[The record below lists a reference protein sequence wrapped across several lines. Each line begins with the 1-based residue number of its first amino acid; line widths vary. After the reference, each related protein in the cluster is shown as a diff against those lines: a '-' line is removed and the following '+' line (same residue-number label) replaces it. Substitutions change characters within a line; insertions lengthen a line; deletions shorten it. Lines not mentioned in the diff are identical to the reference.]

1 MAEAPQ
7 RIRLHISPFN
17 PTLLP
22 AIIPASVQS
31 TASGLSY
38 HTVPTF
44 PENDYGYIELPAAA
58 ASQIK
63 KKLNGYFL
71 KGMKMKIEEARPDK
85 KRKSQQAELADGR
98 ADVAETTPK
107 RPRKEKRVKEQG
119 VFPGVQ
125 LPEGREVKRGWTQ
138 PKESEKK
145 SRKHGEGKSK
155 EKKSKD
161 HADQEL
167 LFKTHLPANVSS
179 KTSDKEK
186 KKHKSTRKPGRDAE
200 VKEFTQST
208 KYPAFLRD
216 PKGSNGTAQAVE
228 FVDGRGWVDGEGNVV
243 EPVVQ
248 TRSTRRRNVTS
259 SEESGKQSA
268 IVQDEEAE
276 ATPEGEKSAA
286 EEESDV
292 SEVEDV
298 QPEALASIANATETA
313 KNSSVDAQDDDSDDD
328 SIEEEVEEVK
338 DTIMTAPEEASDA
351 EPSSSAEPDGSEAED
366 DDDDEDGDEEAKST
380 NALPAASPSDLTTP
394 AATSTTALPAP
405 VALATT
411 EPLSSLP
418 LPDLPKA
425 IHPLEALYK
434 RSTAPSAST
443 STMPIDRTPNKPS
456 PIQTTFSF
464 FNTVGGDD
472 EQDGED
478 ANDVGARELMPPRT
492 PFTQRDFES
501 RGMRSAAPTPD
512 TAAIGKRFAWNV
524 EGGDDEDDDDDEQE
538 EEDDEDEDDEQDDED
553 AAGAVNRG
561 EAVQANT
568 EVSIPGAAAPDDAP
582 AEQTE
587 FEKHF
592 WAMRGEYNRSWK
604 ARKREAR
611 KEQRQSE
618 NRRTGFGR

>member
-1 MAEAPQ
+1 MAEAPK

-22 AIIPASVQS
+22 AIIPASVQPS
-31 TASGLSY
+31 ASDLSY

-44 PENDYGYIELPAAA
+44 PENNYGYIELPADAA
-58 ASQIK
+58 QQIK

-85 KRKSQQAELADGR
+85 KRKSQQAELEEGR
-98 ADVAETTPK
+98 ADVGETAPK
-107 RPRKEKRVKEQG
+107 RPKKEKRVKEQG

-125 LPEGREVKRGWTQ
+125 LPEGREIKRGWTQ

-145 SRKHGEGKSK
+145 SRKHGEGKK

-186 KKHKSTRKPGRDAE
+186 KHKKTRKPGRDAE

-216 PKGSNGTAQAVE
+216 PKGSNEATQAVE
-228 FVDGRGWVDGEGNVV
+228 FVDGKGWVDGEGNVI

-248 TRSTRRRNVTS
+248 TRSTRRRNVAS
-259 SEESGKQSA
+259 NEELATRST
-268 IVQDEEAE
+268 IVRDEDMQARSQEDE
-276 ATPEGEKSAA
+276 SAA
-286 EEESDV
+286 EDEAAVLEANNVQLDQPQPDAVIPATNVAVDAKESSAESKDDDGED
-292 SEVEDV
+292 EVEVDDTTMAA
-298 QPEALASIANATETA
+298 PEAASHA
-313 KNSSVDAQDDDSDDD
+313 D
-328 SIEEEVEEVK
+328 
-338 DTIMTAPEEASDA
+338 
-351 EPSSSAEPDGSEAED
+351 PSSSDEPGSSEAED
-366 DDDDEDGDEEAKST
+366 DEPEEVDMTDAHP
-380 NALPAASPSDLTTP
+380 PASSPGLEIPGPT
-394 AATSTTALPAP
+394 ATLSAP
-405 VALATT
+405 VTLTT

-418 LPDLPKA
+418 LLADVPKV

-434 RSTAPSAST
+434 RSTAPST
-443 STMPIDRTPNKPS
+443 STATIPIDRTPNKPG
-456 PIQTTFSF
+456 PIQTAFSF
-464 FNTVGGDD
+464 FNTGDGDDED
-472 EQDGED
+472 EQDGDD
-478 ANDVGARELMPPRT
+478 ANDLGAKELMPPRT

-512 TAAIGKRFAWNV
+512 TAAIGKRFKWGV
-524 EGGDDEDDDDDEQE
+524 EG
-538 EEDDEDEDDEQDDED
+538 EDDEDEEDED
-553 AAGAVNRG
+553 DDVEEDENEDALDENGNQVGAVQG
-561 EAVQANT
+561 DTA
-568 EVSIPGAAAPDDAP
+568 IPSVPGSAAPDDTP

>member
-1 MAEAPQ
+1 MAKVPQ
-7 RIRLHISPFN
+7 RIRLHISPFS
-17 PTLLP
+17 PALLP
-22 AIIPASVQS
+22 AIIPASVQ
-31 TASGLSY
+31 ASASDLSY

-44 PENDYGYIELPAAA
+44 PENNYGYIELPTEAAQ
-58 ASQIK
+58 QIK
-63 KKLNGYFL
+63 RKLNGYFL

-85 KRKSQQAELADGR
+85 KRKSQQAEFEEGR
-98 ADVAETTPK
+98 ADVGETAPK
-107 RPRKEKRVKEQG
+107 RPKKEKRVKEQG

-125 LPEGREVKRGWTQ
+125 LPEGREVARGWTQ

-145 SRKHGEGKSK
+145 GRKHGEGKLK
-155 EKKSKD
+155 KKSKD
-161 HADQEL
+161 HAGQEL

-216 PKGSNGTAQAVE
+216 PKGSNGAAQAVE
-228 FVDGRGWVDGEGNVV
+228 FVDGKGWVDGEGNVV

-248 TRSTRRRNVTS
+248 TRNTRHRNVAPTEDPS
-259 SEESGKQSA
+259 KESA
-268 IVQDEEAE
+268 IVLDEAIQASSEADE
-276 ATPEGEKSAA
+276 SANEDEDA
-286 EEESDV
+286 V
-292 SEVEDV
+292 SEAGDV
-298 QPEALASIANATETA
+298 QPEQSLPVPVASVADASVEA
-313 KNSSVDAQDDDSDDD
+313 KG
-328 SIEEEVEEVK
+328 
-338 DTIMTAPEEASDA
+338 
-351 EPSSSAEPDGSEAED
+351 SSAEAED
-366 DDDDEDGDEEAKST
+366 DDSEEENEVKDTTMAASGAASDADPSSSADSDSSETEDNEPEPGEAELT
-380 NALPAASPSDLTTP
+380 NAHPAAPSNLEIPGPTT
-394 AATSTTALPAP
+394 TLSAP
-405 VALATT
+405 VTLTIA
-411 EPLSSLP
+411 PPSSLS
-418 LPDLPKA
+418 LPTAIPKA

-434 RSTAPSAST
+434 RTIVPSSTT
-443 STMPIDRTPNKPS
+443 TIPIDRTPNKPS

-464 FNTVGGDD
+464 FDSGNGDDD

-478 ANDVGARELMPPRT
+478 VNDLGVKELMPPRT

-512 TAAIGKRFAWNV
+512 TAAIGKRFKWGV
-524 EGGDDEDDDDDEQE
+524 EGRDEDDEDDDDD
-538 EEDDEDEDDEQDDED
+538 DDEDEGDDDDDEKEDEED
-553 AAGAVNRG
+553 AVNGNGKVGAVQPDTATPILQG
-561 EAVQANT
+561 
-568 EVSIPGAAAPDDAP
+568 SAAPDDAP
-582 AEQTE
+582 GEQTE